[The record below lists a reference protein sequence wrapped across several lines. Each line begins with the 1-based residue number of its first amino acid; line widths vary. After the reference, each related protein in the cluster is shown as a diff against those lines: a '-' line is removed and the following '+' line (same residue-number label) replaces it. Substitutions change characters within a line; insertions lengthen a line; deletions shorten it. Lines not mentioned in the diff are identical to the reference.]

1 MKQLNF
7 CIIGVAGYI
16 AQKHLQAIKTLGH
29 HLLISYDLNDN
40 VGILDKYFPHSIF
53 FNNYNKFNKK
63 FKKLRKKID
72 YLVVLTPS
80 YLHYKYIKFGLRHKI
95 NVICEKPL
103 VLSFKDL
110 QKIEKL
116 EKQYHKK
123 VFTILQLRTLK
134 VIQQLKKTI
143 NMNKFYDVSI
153 NYIAPR
159 GHWYQSSWKAN
170 NRKSGGILF
179 NIGIHL
185 FDLVCYLFQD
195 LHSCTTTSLNT
206 NLAKGKIL
214 FKNAKVNFNL
224 SIQKKDLKK
233 NNKPVIR
240 DFIINKKKID
250 LVQNSEKAHINCYK
264 QIIKQKNFAID
275 TVKPS
280 IILATKLKMKE

>member
-1 MKQLNF
+1 
-7 CIIGVAGYI
+7 
-16 AQKHLQAIKTLGH
+16 
-29 HLLISYDLNDN
+29 
-40 VGILDKYFPHSIF
+40 
-53 FNNYNKFNKK
+53 
-63 FKKLRKKID
+63 
-72 YLVVLTPS
+72 
-80 YLHYKYIKFGLRHKI
+80 
-95 NVICEKPL
+95 
-103 VLSFKDL
+103 
-110 QKIEKL
+110 
-116 EKQYHKK
+116 
-123 VFTILQLRTLK
+123 
-134 VIQQLKKTI
+134 
-143 NMNKFYDVSI
+143 MNKFYDVSI
-153 NYIAPR
+153 NYITPR

-195 LHSCTTTSLNT
+195 LHSCTTTSLNK

-275 TVKPS
+275 TIKPS